1 MEFRKLLPW
10 LAVLSQG
17 REFTARDV
25 SKRMPMLSTKTA
37 SNELARLYR
46 MGFLRR
52 RKVKRVCTTR
62 SGARCYRGYE
72 YRYAISIQGLRYLHW
87 MGTRKDDSTAKSE
100 RIANEIVDALRKHSS
115 PARQLAAS
123 QILDEV
129 FSSSNKRF
137 PMLKRLTEIRLTQM
151 LDGLDEDERR
161 DKRIQRLEKEV
172 EDLQKK
178 MTLMRERH
186 AREIQEKEKMIQRRD
201 KMIQVQEE
209 TIQVQKRTISE
220 LQTKLPQ
227 MEVELLKLRIS
238 NMGRSEKAR
247 R

>member
-1 MEFRKLLPW
+1 MEFRVLLAW

-25 SKRMPMLSTKTA
+25 SKGMPMLSTKTA

-161 DKRIQRLEKEV
+161 DKKIQRLEKEV

-209 TIQVQKRTISE
+209 MISE

-227 MEVELLKLRIS
+227 MERELLKLKKQY
-238 NMGRSEKAR
+238 GAK
-247 R
+247 